1 MRGAILVAVAVTVA
15 SAAGSNFLTGNVK
28 NIFLYFGFKLLP
40 GENSNKRYFL
50 FHEQN
55 NRRNSCLSCHV
66 NTCDNA
72 QKISY
77 YSIPAIKLTYYL

>member
-40 GENSNKRYFL
+40 GENSNERYFL
-50 FHEQN
+50 FH
-55 NRRNSCLSCHV
+55 
-66 NTCDNA
+66 
-72 QKISY
+72 
-77 YSIPAIKLTYYL
+77 